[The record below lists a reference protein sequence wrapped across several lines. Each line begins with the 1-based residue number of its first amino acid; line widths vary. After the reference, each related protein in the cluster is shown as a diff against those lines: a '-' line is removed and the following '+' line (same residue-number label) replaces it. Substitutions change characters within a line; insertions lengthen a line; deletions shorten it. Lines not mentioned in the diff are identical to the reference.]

1 MLTSILHYDTNN
13 GREKGRESKGEGGKE
28 RGKERG
34 RKRKREGWRVGKTSI
49 IRCTT
54 ILQEITIMIRL
65 LLVIVFTIT
74 VVPGVYYTI
83 MTINYGVCMV

>member
-28 RGKERG
+28 RGRE
-34 RKRKREGWRVGKTSI
+34 RKREGWRVGKTSI